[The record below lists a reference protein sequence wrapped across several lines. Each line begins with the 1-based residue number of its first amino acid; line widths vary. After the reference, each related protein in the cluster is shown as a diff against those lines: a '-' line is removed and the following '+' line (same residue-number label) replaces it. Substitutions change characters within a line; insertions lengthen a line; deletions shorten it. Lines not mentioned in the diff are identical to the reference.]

1 MNIGVLMRQSTST
14 LNILL
19 IVSIL
24 LGVVIGCSE
33 NSNST
38 PDSKPNSGTD
48 SKPVDPNLKVP
59 AENELR
65 SMIDTTL
72 SDFNDA
78 VQSGDFTEFHDKKIA
93 KIWSEKLSADSLKSK
108 FPLFVGNKEMFG
120 KIIADHDDAVLSPP
134 AAIEKLGS
142 VDVLYIRGYY
152 ATRPIKL
159 KFEVPYHME
168 DGKWRCAGLDLETV
182 VN

>member
-1 MNIGVLMRQSTST
+1 MPKLTST

-19 IVSIL
+19 LASIL
-24 LGVVIGCSE
+24 LGLVIGCSDD
-33 NSNST
+33 SNS

-48 SKPVDPNLKVP
+48 SKPIDPNLKVP
-59 AENELR
+59 ADTELR

-93 KIWSEKLSADSLKSK
+93 RIWSEKLSADSLKSK
-108 FPLFVGNKEMFG
+108 FPLFVNHKEMYG
-120 KIIADHDDAVLSPP
+120 KIIADHDDAVLSPGGT
-134 AAIEKLGS
+134 IEKLGND
-142 VDVLYIRGYY
+142 DVLYIRGYY
-152 ATRPIKL
+152 ATRPLKL

-168 DGKWRCAGLDLETV
+168 DGKWLCAGLDLETV
-182 VN
+182 LN